1 MRKRVFSDNP
11 GGGSASQAGEAGA
24 IHRDRFDDIWRRG
37 YMYHEVGLDVSGN
50 AQADLPWI
58 EELLHPWCDSVSP
71 GCASMSIR
79 LTRSDMLTRTLS
91 RQWARHRGKN
101 ICFTDL
107 PCIRLD
113 QQTVTLEGWRE
124 GNRLVLV
131 DSPAGCFFM
140 VDGSSVELVVPV
152 SSKHARIILLSTIRE
167 MIIGRLSGLHALVDL
182 HAAGFCIGGQGVL
195 LAGPRKAGKTTLLC
209 HAITSAGADL
219 LANDRI
225 LVHHDE
231 EAYFVSG
238 VPTMASIR
246 KGTLEL
252 FPQLLAQDETL
263 GGQAGEALNGSSEL
277 RLPPAKFASRLGAR
291 QLQKA
296 QLRAILLPEILPDS
310 EGIILKPLTAEE
322 ALLRLKLCRYG
333 VPEHREVPTLFG
345 SLISGGNT
353 PVSTEEGMT
362 HLVSEVP
369 VYRCQM
375 GINAYDRPMAPVLNK
390 VLGVEAGSP

>member
-1 MRKRVFSDNP
+1 
-11 GGGSASQAGEAGA
+11 
-24 IHRDRFDDIWRRG
+24 
-37 YMYHEVGLDVSGN
+37 
-50 AQADLPWI
+50 
-58 EELLHPWCDSVSP
+58 
-71 GCASMSIR
+71 
-79 LTRSDMLTRTLS
+79 
-91 RQWARHRGKN
+91 
-101 ICFTDL
+101 
-107 PCIRLD
+107 
-113 QQTVTLEGWRE
+113 
-124 GNRLVLV
+124 
-131 DSPAGCFFM
+131 M
-140 VDGSSVELVVPV
+140 VDGSSVELLVPA

-167 MIIGRLSGLHALVDL
+167 MIIGRLSGLHAIVDL

-252 FPQLLAQDETL
+252 FPQLLAPEEIL
-263 GGQAGEALNGSSEL
+263 GFQAGEGLNGSSEL

-296 QLRAILLPEILPDS
+296 KLRAILLPEIISGP
-310 EGIILKPLTAEE
+310 EGIILEPLTAEE

-333 VPEHREVPTLFG
+333 VPEHREVSTLFG
-345 SLISGGNT
+345 SLMNGGNK
-353 PVSTEEGMT
+353 PVSTEDSMT
-362 HLVSEVP
+362 HLVSDVP
-369 VYRCQM
+369 IYRCQM

-390 VLGVEAGSP
+390 VLGVEAGCP